1 MANKI
6 ETLAKIQEVGIVAV
20 VRATSLEQA
29 EKITPCKFKKVQR
42 I

>member
-20 VRATSLEQA
+20 PMTGAGRRLRLSLRNIPQ
-29 EKITPCKFKKVQR
+29 
-42 I
+42 